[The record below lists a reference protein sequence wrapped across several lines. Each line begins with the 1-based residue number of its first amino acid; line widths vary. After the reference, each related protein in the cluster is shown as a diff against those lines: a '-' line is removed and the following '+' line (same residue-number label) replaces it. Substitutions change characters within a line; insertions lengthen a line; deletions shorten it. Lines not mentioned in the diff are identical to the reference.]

1 MENKL
6 EKEVRFLKIYAV
18 AATLFCAVFFL
29 SAFAFQNK
37 KQKFDEIDVGRINVV
52 EKDGKLKMI
61 ITNKERSPELF
72 LDGKEIKVHSYK
84 RPAGMY
90 FFNEKGDENGGL
102 VFPGEIK
109 DGKVEAFGGLLF
121 DQFNQD
127 QSIGLMYEEENGKR
141 YSALQVWDRPD
152 NLSGAESIKRQA
164 EIDKM
169 PDGAEKTEA
178 QKKLQADR
186 FVAQRVFVGREKDK
200 SASIYLMDTKRK
212 PRIIMTVSGADGTP
226 KLEFL
231 DEAGKVIYRLPE
243 ENKAGKK

>member
-18 AATLFCAVFFL
+18 AATLFCAVFLL
-29 SAFAFQNK
+29 SGFALPNK

-72 LDGKEIKVHSYK
+72 LDGKEIKMHPYK

-90 FFNEKGDENGGL
+90 FFNEKGDESGGL
-102 VFPGEIK
+102 SFSGEMK
-109 DGKVEAFGGLLF
+109 EGKVRASAGLMF

-127 QSIGLMYEEENGKR
+127 QSIGMIYSDDNGKR
-141 YSALQVWDRPD
+141 SSALQIWDRPD
-152 NLSGAESIKRQA
+152 NFSMADLIKRKT

-169 PDGAEKTEA
+169 SDGAEKIEA
-178 QKKLQADR
+178 QKKLQADN
-186 FVAQRVFVGREKDK
+186 FVSTRVFVGREQDK
-200 SASIYLMDTKRK
+200 SASIYLFDAKRK
-212 PRIIMTVSGADGTP
+212 PRIIMKVSADGVP

-231 DEAGKVIYRLPE
+231 DEAGKVTYSLPE